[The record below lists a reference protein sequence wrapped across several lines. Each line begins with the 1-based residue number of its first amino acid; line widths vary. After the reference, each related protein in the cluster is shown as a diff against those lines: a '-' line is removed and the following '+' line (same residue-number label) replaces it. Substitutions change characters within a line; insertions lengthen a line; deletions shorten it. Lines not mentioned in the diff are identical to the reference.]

1 MTQQQNGNRNDTT
14 NGTTNGTTNA
24 PPKARPAWEVFFVG
38 EDGKVIERPWE
49 DKERGTH
56 GTTWNKRGALWA
68 DTTKDGAPVLRGTI
82 TLLDGTEIRLKLV
95 APRAKKEK
103 VASA

>member
-1 MTQQQNGNRNDTT
+1 MTQQQNGNSNS
-14 NGTTNGTTNA
+14 TTNA
-24 PPKARPAWEVFFVG
+24 TPKARPAWEVFFVG
-38 EDGKVIERPWE
+38 EDGKVIERTWE
-49 DKERGTH
+49 DKEHGTH
-56 GTTWNKRGALWA
+56 GMTWDKRGALWA

-103 VASA
+103 VA

>member
-1 MTQQQNGNRNDTT
+1 MTQQQNGNSDSTT
-14 NGTTNGTTNA
+14 NGNTSAT
-24 PPKARPAWEVFFVG
+24 PKARPAWEVFFVG

-56 GTTWNKRGALWA
+56 GMTWNRRGTLWA

-103 VASA
+103 VA